1 MKGDLNTTSRYR
13 FDEFI
18 LDVPNR
24 QLWQGDTAVEL
35 KSRYLDALIL
45 LVREPNQLID
55 KDRFF
60 EEVWGG
66 VVVSDSALT
75 QCIKEIRKHLDDDAS
90 NPRYIQTIPRHGY
103 RFIGVVEELGK
114 SSSSKM
120 LSNTADASTMGQKP
134 YSLDSTPLGREP
146 VWIRFL
152 FEWGAG
158 SFGGAF
164 AGLLGGLL
172 YGFGLSSSDAG
183 IGTLST
189 LFVLMSLNII
199 VGFAGATGISFGL
212 ATASV
217 IGQWSR
223 KMRAFVLVLGGAIG
237 GLLVGSTVKLLGVDA
252 FNLLFG
258 TAPNDITGGG
268 EGMALGAAIA
278 IGAIL
283 GSLYGPRIGW
293 GTNWGSVAGA
303 GLAGATTGAL
313 IPLSGGRLMGG
324 SLALLADS
332 FSESRLELDRF
343 GPVFGQI
350 EFGNTTQVI
359 LGSIEGLLLATCV
372 VGALVVVENL
382 RTGHTKRWI

>member
-183 IGTLST
+183 IGT
-189 LFVLMSLNII
+189 
-199 VGFAGATGISFGL
+199 
-212 ATASV
+212 
-217 IGQWSR
+217 
-223 KMRAFVLVLGGAIG
+223 
-237 GLLVGSTVKLLGVDA
+237 
-252 FNLLFG
+252 
-258 TAPNDITGGG
+258 
-268 EGMALGAAIA
+268 
-278 IGAIL
+278 
-283 GSLYGPRIGW
+283 
-293 GTNWGSVAGA
+293 
-303 GLAGATTGAL
+303 
-313 IPLSGGRLMGG
+313 
-324 SLALLADS
+324 
-332 FSESRLELDRF
+332 
-343 GPVFGQI
+343 
-350 EFGNTTQVI
+350 
-359 LGSIEGLLLATCV
+359 
-372 VGALVVVENL
+372 
-382 RTGHTKRWI
+382 